1 MVSIEAIETGVARY
15 LDKELLPNL
24 PRDGIKGFGIGVAAT
39 LMVKRGG
46 GMLRALGNNKII
58 QGMGIIAPDG
68 AVDLD
73 VLREA
78 CISNIPK
85 TGLPVQLPMGI
96 AIRISAEDIDKICQ
110 YIKEAMA

>member
-1 MVSIEAIETGVARY
+1 MVTIEAMEQGLAQY
-15 LDKELLPNL
+15 LDNEILQNL
-24 PRDGIKGFGIGVAAT
+24 PRDGVKGFGIGVAAT

-46 GMLRALGNNKII
+46 GMLRALANNKII

-78 CISNIPK
+78 CISNIPQ
-85 TGLPVQLPMGI
+85 TGLPVQLPMGL
-96 AIRISAEDIDKICQ
+96 AIRISAADIDKICQ